1 VLHTRIACLAVGLM
15 SVATIQAPTVYPSPK
30 DVTLTLA
37 QNGVRAG
44 AIMSLTDFVNGEAE
58 RGGSRPLPSVPT
70 APATGAAIDS
80 TLTGFGQGH
89 PEFLIQRTRT
99 NVRLIRRDAPA
110 ELMQTLTL
118 QGVAQGREQVSIS
131 AALNEV
137 VGSLIKQRP
146 ISGVLGSGVM
156 PGPGCPFGAPIR
168 VSAGQV
174 TPLDAMDNLVSQV
187 PGLSWFVLYD
197 ADRAQEPVHIGLWCQ
212 DGSSFRLQLPG

>member
-1 VLHTRIACLAVGLM
+1 MLHARIAWAAAALM
-15 SVATIQAPTVYPSPK
+15 SLATIQAQTARTSPK
-30 DVTLTLA
+30 DVALTLA
-37 QNGVRAG
+37 QNGIRAG
-44 AIMSLTDFVNGEAE
+44 AIMSLNDFSEAE
-58 RGGSRPLPSVPT
+58 RSWSGPLPSVPT

-80 TLTGFGQGH
+80 TLTGFAQGH

-146 ISGVLGSGVM
+146 ISGVLGSGII
-156 PGPGCPFGAPIR
+156 PGPGCPLGAPIR

-174 TPLDAMDNLVSQV
+174 TPLDAMDNLLSQV
-187 PGLSWFVLYD
+187 SGLSLFVLYD

-212 DGSSFRLQLPG
+212 DGSTFRLQLPG